1 MPQEQPA
8 PLSQPVL
15 VRGASTDS
23 TGKARIMSA
32 LKEQILTQASAQFA
46 VRPTT
51 GHQQAVGATH
61 AAEPAKAS
69 MSNEDIFETVIIVRG
84 H

>member
-1 MPQEQPA
+1 M
-8 PLSQPVL
+8 
-15 VRGASTDS
+15 
-23 TGKARIMSA
+23 MSA

-61 AAEPAKAS
+61 AAEPEKAS
-69 MSNEDIFETVIIVRG
+69 TSNEDIFETVIIVRG